1 MAFTYDL
8 ATNRG
13 KVRFIVPDTDSTAP
27 YLTDVEIDHCLNEAG
42 TVKAAA
48 VMACNWLAR
57 RFAQRATFTADGLT
71 VQNSQR
77 AEAFAARAKEL
88 MREMQGA
95 MTAVTVDR
103 DDGYHEAA
111 VDDSEYEK
119 RTVYIE
125 V

>member
-8 ATNRG
+8 ETNRG
-13 KVRFIVPDTDSTAP
+13 RTRFLIPDTDSTAP
-27 YLTDVEIDHCLNEAG
+27 YLTDAEIDHCLSESG

-77 AEAFAARAKEL
+77 AETFAARAKEL
-88 MREMQGA
+88 MREMQGG
-95 MTAVTVDR
+95 MSAVALER
-103 DDGYHEAA
+103 DDGYHEVA